1 MKIFLVKRIVRLGI
15 KSLGQHKLRSL
26 LTLLGIIFGGCSV
39 IAMLAIGEGASQEA
53 QDQIRQLGSQNII
66 IESVKPPEEEKAT
79 ANTQW
84 AANYGLTYDDAA
96 RLEATVPNARILV
109 PMRVLRKAVRNI
121 DRKVDAE
128 VVGTV
133 TWHPQVARLR
143 LLKGRYFSPIEAAG
157 KENVCVVSNSVAEK
171 LFFLEEPL
179 GKVIRVGSGCY
190 RIIGIAEDKAVK
202 VSEKARKAGQSSNYT
217 VYIPITTAKSRF
229 GELMVK
235 RSSGAFEAERV
246 ELHKI
251 IVAVDELE
259 AVEGTALVVQRLLE
273 KFHKKQDYAVVV
285 PLELLRQAKR
295 TKRIFSIVLGSIA
308 AISLLVGGIGIMNIM
323 LATVTE
329 RTREIG
335 VRRALGAKR
344 KDIITQFLSETI
356 ILSGT
361 GGVVGI
367 IIGIVLPII
376 ISRLTSMRTII
387 TWWSLLLSF
396 SISVAVGII
405 FGIYPARRAAQMDP
419 IEALRHE

>member
-1 MKIFLVKRIVRLGI
+1 MKFFLIKRTVRLGV
-15 KSLGQHKLRSL
+15 KSLCQHKLRSL
-26 LTLLGIIFGGCSV
+26 LTLLGIIFGVCSV

-66 IESVKPPEEEKAT
+66 VESVKPPEEEKAT

-84 AANYGLTYDDAA
+84 AVSYGLTYEDAQ
-96 RLEATVPNARILV
+96 RIKATVPNAKVLV
-109 PMRVLRKAVRNI
+109 PMRVLRKTIRNVT
-121 DRKVDAE
+121 RKVDGE

-133 TWHPQVARLR
+133 PWHPEIARLKMI
-143 LLKGRYFSPIEAAG
+143 KGRYFSPLEAAG
-157 KENVCVVSNSVAEK
+157 KENVCVISSTVAEK
-171 LFFLEEPL
+171 LFFLEEPI
-179 GKVIRVGSGCY
+179 GKVIRLGRGCY
-190 RIIGIAEDKAVK
+190 RIVGVAEDKAVK
-202 VSEKARKAGQSSNYT
+202 VSEKARKAGQSNDCV
-217 VYIPITTAKSRF
+217 VYIPITTAKTRF

-235 RSSGAFEAERV
+235 RTSGSLEIERV

-251 IVAVDELE
+251 IVAVDDLE
-259 AVEGTALVVQRLLE
+259 AVEGTALVVERLLS
-273 KFHKKQDYAVVV
+273 KFHKKEDYAVVV

-295 TKRIFSIVLGSIA
+295 TKQIFSIVLGSIA

-356 ILSGT
+356 LLSGT

-367 IIGIVLPII
+367 VIGIALPIL
-376 ISRLTSMRTII
+376 ISSLTGMRTII
-387 TWWSLLLSF
+387 TLWSLVLSF
-396 SISVAVGII
+396 TISVAVGII